1 VRIVD
6 CRKCRRFVWCEW
18 PKIVFHKVSGIECD
32 EYENGEEVSCDEE
45 DYSLKDLGNP
55 GK

>member
-1 VRIVD
+1 
-6 CRKCRRFVWCEW
+6 
-18 PKIVFHKVSGIECD
+18 VFHKVSGIECD